1 MLYIASAAIASI
13 SVYRHY
19 TTEKSYIR
27 SVNKSLIKVNK
38 IINGNYEKM
47 KKSSAEVNLTDDS
60 GNQ

>member
-1 MLYIASAAIASI
+1 M
-13 SVYRHY
+13 
-19 TTEKSYIR
+19 
-27 SVNKSLIKVNK
+27 LIKFTK